1 MKNNKGAI
9 LIAILASAAIGAG
22 LGILYAPNK
31 GSKTRKKIKDGVTDT
46 THDVSDWLKHAKDD
60 LVKTANENKEAFD
73 KKIEHTVSSMSH
85 KAEDIISDLE
95 DKLKTIKKKNAQLQS

>member
-9 LIAILASAAIGAG
+9 LVAILASAAVGAG

-46 THDVSDWLKHAKDD
+46 TQDVSDWLKHAKED
-60 LVKTANENKEAFD
+60 LVKTAHDNKEAFD
-73 KKIEHTVSSMSH
+73 KKIEHTISNMSH
-85 KAEDIISDLE
+85 KAEDIISGLE
-95 DKLKTIKKKNAQLQS
+95 QKLETVKKKNSKLQN